1 MPQWIYRV
9 STISWAFVGAVAAA
23 AIVVLGLSAVRE
35 VIIPLALAA
44 FLAVVFSPGVDWLQ
58 ERRVPRPAGAVLV
71 ILLIVAIATATIG
84 AVVVG
89 IVDQADELRDQF
101 DAVVVEVE
109 ELFENANLSE
119 FVDSVLSGSGESGGV
134 LRDGVGSAVG
144 SAVGT
149 ATGFLSG
156 IVLGSVLLYY
166 LLKDGTAIAARAS
179 ARASDQAA
187 GQVSRIL
194 ADAAESVR
202 AYVKGRTILALVQ
215 GTVIGIVAAI
225 AGVPLAMAIAVVNF
239 FGAYIPYLGGFI
251 GGSFAVL
258 MALSEG
264 GLALAVVM
272 LVVVLAVSV
281 GLESLLEPM
290 LLGDKLQLHPIVV
303 LLTTVLGG
311 LLVGVVGMFLA
322 APSVAIGR
330 TLWRELQASGF
341 FDGAES

>member
-1 MPQWIYRV
+1 
-9 STISWAFVGAVAAA
+9 VAAA
-23 AIVVLGLSAVRE
+23 AIVVVALGAIRE

-44 FLAVVFSPGVDWLQ
+44 FLAVVFSPGVDWLE
-58 ERRVPRPAGAVLV
+58 ERRIPRPVGAVLV
-71 ILLIVAIATATIG
+71 ILLIAAIASLTIG
-84 AVVVG
+84 AVAVG

-109 ELFENANLSE
+109 EVFENANLSD
-119 FVDSVLSGSGESGGV
+119 FVDSVLSGSGDSGGL
-134 LRDGVGSAVG
+134 LRDGLGSAVG

-149 ATGFLSG
+149 AAGFLSG
-156 IVLGSVLLYY
+156 MVLGSVLLYY
-166 LLKDGTAIAARAS
+166 LLKDGPALAALAAARAS
-179 ARASDQAA
+179 EQAA
-187 GQVSRIL
+187 GQVTRIL
-194 ADAAESVR
+194 ADAADSVR

-215 GTVIGIVAAI
+215 GVTIGVVAAI
-225 AGVPLAMAIAVVNF
+225 VGVPLALAIAVVNF

-258 MALSEG
+258 LALSEG
-264 GLALAVVM
+264 GITLAIVM
-272 LVVVLAVSV
+272 LVVVLGVSV

-311 LLVGVVGMFLA
+311 LLVGIVGMFLA

-330 TLWRELQASGF
+330 TLWRELRASGF
-341 FDGAES
+341 FEGAES